1 MPHVIAK
8 EDISGYKI
16 IPAFVDKTEH
26 WIEELHYAERLGNE
40 HKGKTVITF
49 ETTSGP
55 RTVETT
61 VWSVTEKYVILKG
74 SATIPLGSVIDL
86 HY

>member
-1 MPHVIAK
+1 MSNVIAK
-8 EDISGYKI
+8 EEIEGYKLV
-16 IPAFVDKTEH
+16 PAFVDKTEH
-26 WIEELHYAERLGNE
+26 WRGQLQYAERLGNE

-49 ETTSGP
+49 QTTSGP

-61 VWSVTEKYVILKG
+61 VWSVTETYMILKG
-74 SATIPLGSVIDL
+74 GTNIPLASVTDL